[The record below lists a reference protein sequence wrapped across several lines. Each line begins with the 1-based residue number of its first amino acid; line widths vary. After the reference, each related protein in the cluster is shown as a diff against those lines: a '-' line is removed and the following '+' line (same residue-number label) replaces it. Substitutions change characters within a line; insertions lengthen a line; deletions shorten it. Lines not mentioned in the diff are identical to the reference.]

1 MKSSLE
7 KISGTLIFLSFV
19 FTNLAYFF
27 NNEIFIYAGIF
38 AWLAF
43 IFLFISLPRK
53 GVIIT
58 LLILSFIN
66 FSIAWYKGFE
76 INFIKVFTINQFL
89 FTLLIGVGYLK
100 LIATP
105 KIESIDKNTSSTSSF
120 IKTYLGIHLFGSVLN
135 LLSLVLVA
143 DKMYKKGNL
152 KPLQI
157 VVLTRAFSS
166 DAFWSPFFV
175 AFAAALTYVPNFDKS
190 IIILNG
196 LIFAFLAFLIT
207 FYDAK
212 TKLNMNSFVGYP
224 ISFQTLYLPV
234 LLAILTLLTNYF
246 NENIKVIIIVALYSF
261 LITLFVVIFKNGI
274 KNMLVIFKEYHFSEL
289 PKMKMELSLFIVAG
303 MFGISVSS
311 LLTGFNIEVPFE
323 NYGWKEA
330 SITLFIFLILS
341 FIGIHPIIT
350 IAIIG
355 DIMSQFNHTLLAVTF
370 LLAWSTTVAS
380 SPFSGLSLTMQSRYK
395 ISSKEIFLLNLPY
408 TIKIYLF
415 SVCALFFLDFF
426 IVQ

>member
-1 MKSSLE
+1 MKNRLE
-7 KISGTLIFLSFV
+7 RFSGILIFLSFIL
-19 FTNLAYFF
+19 TNIAYFF
-27 NNEIFIYAGIF
+27 NNDIFIFAGAF

-43 IFLFISLPRK
+43 FFLFLTLARK

-58 LLILSFIN
+58 LLILSIIN
-66 FSIAWYKGFE
+66 FSIALYNGFE
-76 INFIKVFTINQFL
+76 IDFIKVFTINQFL

-105 KIESIDKNTSSTSSF
+105 KIDSIDKNSSSLNSF

-143 DKMYKKGNL
+143 DKMYKKANL

-175 AFAAALTYVPNFDKS
+175 AFAAAITYVPNFDKS
-190 IIILNG
+190 TVLLNG
-196 LIFAFLAFLIT
+196 LVFAFLAFIIT
-207 FYDAK
+207 YYDAK
-212 TKLNMNSFVGYP
+212 TKFDINSFVGYP
-224 ISFQTLYLPV
+224 ISFQTLYLPI
-234 LLAILTLLTNYF
+234 LLAFLTLLTNYF
-246 NENIKVIIIVALYSF
+246 NENIKVIIIVSLYSF
-261 LITLFVVIFKNGI
+261 LITLVVITFKNGI
-274 KNMLVIFKEYHFSEL
+274 KNMLAIFKEYHFTEL

-303 MFGISVSS
+303 MFGVSVSS
-311 LLTGFNIEVPFE
+311 LLMGFKIEVPFE
-323 NYGWKEA
+323 SYGWQEA
-330 SITLFIFLILS
+330 SISLFIFLLLS
-341 FIGIHPIIT
+341 LIGIHPIIT

-370 LLAWSTTVAS
+370 LLAWSTTVS
-380 SPFSGLSLTMQSRYK
+380 TSPFSGLSLTMQSRYK

-408 TIKIYLF
+408 TIKIYIF
-415 SVCALFFLDFF
+415 SVFSLFFIDFF